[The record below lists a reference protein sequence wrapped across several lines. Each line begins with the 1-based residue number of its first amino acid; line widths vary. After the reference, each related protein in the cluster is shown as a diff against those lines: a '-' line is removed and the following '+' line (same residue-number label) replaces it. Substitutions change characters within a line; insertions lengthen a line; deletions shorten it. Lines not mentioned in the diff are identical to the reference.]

1 MLRQEPMFVLLR
13 AFTEEESFQ
22 MFLFN
27 QNSLNY
33 KLFLA
38 AVFVIFLIVSL
49 TLEYSEACQFEV
61 NDDRWSCFMKVLLFP
76 GNVCL
81 GLGNKWLV
89 KTSDNLNFLNNA
101 GGEALHCVS
110 QQFIKQTLFPKGRSW
125 FGRARHINLKSF
137 VIWYSDPS
145 NWKILAFIC
154 WIQLYPEERFC
165 C

>member
-1 MLRQEPMFVLLR
+1 MFVLLR
-13 AFTEEESFQ
+13 ALTEESFQ

-33 KLFLA
+33 KLFLP

-61 NDDRWSCFMKVLLFP
+61 NDERWSCFMKLLLFP

-89 KTSDNLNFLNNA
+89 KTSDNLNFLNNVLVVKLSTVLA
-101 GGEALHCVS
+101 NSLLNRLYS
-110 QQFIKQTLFPKGRSW
+110 QKEDLG
-125 FGRARHINLKSF
+125 L
-137 VIWYSDPS
+137 
-145 NWKILAFIC
+145 
-154 WIQLYPEERFC
+154 EEPDT
-165 C
+165 

>member
-1 MLRQEPMFVLLR
+1 MFVLLR
-13 AFTEEESFQ
+13 ACTEEESFQ

-89 KTSDNLNFLNNA
+89 KTSDNLNFLNNVLVVKLSTVLA
-101 GGEALHCVS
+101 NSLLNRLYS
-110 QQFIKQTLFPKGRSW
+110 QKEDLG
-125 FGRARHINLKSF
+125 L
-137 VIWYSDPS
+137 
-145 NWKILAFIC
+145 
-154 WIQLYPEERFC
+154 EEPDT
-165 C
+165 

>member
-1 MLRQEPMFVLLR
+1 MFVLLR

-89 KTSDNLNFLNNA
+89 KTSDNLNFLNNVLVVKLSTVLA
-101 GGEALHCVS
+101 NSLLNRLYS
-110 QQFIKQTLFPKGRSW
+110 QKEDLG
-125 FGRARHINLKSF
+125 L
-137 VIWYSDPS
+137 
-145 NWKILAFIC
+145 
-154 WIQLYPEERFC
+154 EEPDT
-165 C
+165 

>member
-1 MLRQEPMFVLLR
+1 MFVLLR

-61 NDDRWSCFMKVLLFP
+61 ND
-76 GNVCL
+76 
-81 GLGNKWLV
+81 
-89 KTSDNLNFLNNA
+89 
-101 GGEALHCVS
+101 
-110 QQFIKQTLFPKGRSW
+110 
-125 FGRARHINLKSF
+125 
-137 VIWYSDPS
+137 
-145 NWKILAFIC
+145 
-154 WIQLYPEERFC
+154 ER
-165 C
+165 

>member
-1 MLRQEPMFVLLR
+1 MLRQELMFVLLG

-89 KTSDNLNFLNNA
+89 KTSDNLNFLNNVLVVKLSTVLA
-101 GGEALHCVS
+101 NSLLNRLYS
-110 QQFIKQTLFPKGRSW
+110 QKEDLG
-125 FGRARHINLKSF
+125 L
-137 VIWYSDPS
+137 
-145 NWKILAFIC
+145 
-154 WIQLYPEERFC
+154 EEPDT
-165 C
+165 